1 MQDGLRQE
9 NDALRREV
17 ETLKHKIF
25 ELEEK
30 RVQSQQENKQAI
42 DSVNFHKALLAKEV
56 VKLRQ
61 EIHGLK
67 LERDARG
74 SALGEA
80 PRHDA
85 GAYNHD
91 ENDTAENQIRNLRT
105 ALSHLETE
113 KADVTKLLN
122 SHKAILAKE
131 VKNLRAEVSRIKAKN
146 EALLDQLRQEKGED
160 AYRAFQAAAESMAFA
175 SGDMANKS
183 TEEMLSTFEQKQR
196 FELAFVKQLVDFRR
210 KLSETALKVISGE
223 VSLGVRELLSLSNQ
237 KIDTI
242 LQDIAS
248 VPAQDKLQQEAL
260 SLLKENANLRKSLN
274 DYAEG
279 LLTRT
284 LTKLDDFE
292 HGVPGGGVAA
302 QQRVT
307 SDRMCN
313 PEKLFSW

>member
-80 PRHDA
+80 PRPDGGQYH
-85 GAYNHD
+85 HD

-146 EALLDQLRQEKGED
+146 EALLEQLRQEKGED
-160 AYRAFQAAAESMAFA
+160 AYRAFQAAAESMSFA
-175 SGDMANKS
+175 AGDMANKS

-292 HGVPGGGVAA
+292 HGAP
-302 QQRVT
+302 QQRAIQ